1 MKNLYIQPEV
11 HVTEIQ
17 SMVVMQVASPAGN
30 SMGFHDTLGEQ
41 W

>member
-11 HVTEIQ
+11 QVTEIQ
-17 SMVVMQVASPAGN
+17 SMVVMQVASPTGN
-30 SMGFHDTLGEQ
+30 SLDFHNIEGDQ